1 MSRIGKKPINVPDK
15 VEVTIAGGL
24 VRVKGPKGEL
34 QREILP
40 RVKVEKDGNVIRVL
54 REDDSKQARAFHGL
68 MRQLIA
74 NMVTGVTE
82 GFKKVLVIEGLGY
95 RAKLEGKKLVLS
107 LGFSHPVE
115 YEPPTGININ
125 VEGNNKIIVEGIDKE
140 LVGQIA
146 AIIRRFRLPE
156 PYKGK
161 GIRYIDEQVRRKAG
175 KAGGK

>member
-1 MSRIGKKPINVPDK
+1 MSRIGRKPIEIPDK
-15 VEVTIAGGL
+15 VQVTVTDGL
-24 VRVKGPKGEL
+24 VQVKGPKGEL
-34 QREILP
+34 KRELLP
-40 RVKVEKDGNVIRVL
+40 KIRIEQEGNVLRVIRES
-54 REDDSKQARAFHGL
+54 EDKRTRAFHGL

-74 NMVTGVTE
+74 NMVTGVTQ
-82 GFKKVLVIEGLGY
+82 GFKKELLIEGLGY
-95 RAKLEGKKLVLS
+95 RAEMKGKKLVMS

-115 YEPPTGININ
+115 YEAPEGITLK

-140 LVGQIA
+140 LVGQVE
-146 AIIRRFRLPE
+146 AIIRRFRPPE

>member
-1 MSRIGKKPINVPDK
+1 MSRIGRKPIEIPDK
-15 VEVTIAGGL
+15 VQVTVTDGL
-24 VRVKGPKGEL
+24 VQVKGPKGEL
-34 QREILP
+34 KRELLP
-40 RVKVEKDGNVIRVL
+40 KIRIEQEGNVLRVIRES
-54 REDDSKQARAFHGL
+54 EDKRTRAFHGL

-74 NMVTGVTE
+74 NMVTGVTQ
-82 GFKKVLVIEGLGY
+82 GFKKELLIEGLGY
-95 RAKLEGKKLVLS
+95 RAEMKGKKLVMS

-115 YEPPTGININ
+115 YEAPEGITLK

-140 LVGQIA
+140 LVGQVA
-146 AIIRRFRLPE
+146 AIIRRFRPPE

>member
-1 MSRIGKKPINVPDK
+1 MIRESEDK
-15 VEVTIAGGL
+15 RT
-24 VRVKGPKGEL
+24 
-34 QREILP
+34 
-40 RVKVEKDGNVIRVL
+40 
-54 REDDSKQARAFHGL
+54 RAFHGL

-74 NMVTGVTE
+74 NMVTGVTQ
-82 GFKKVLVIEGLGY
+82 GFKKELLIEGLGY
-95 RAKLEGKKLVLS
+95 RAEMKGKKLVMS

-115 YEPPTGININ
+115 YEAPEGITLK

-140 LVGQIA
+140 LVGQVA
-146 AIIRRFRLPE
+146 AIIRRFRPPE

>member
-1 MSRIGKKPINVPDK
+1 MSRIGKKTINVPDK
-15 VEVTIAGGL
+15 VEVTIADGL

-40 RVKVEKDGNVIRVL
+40 RVKVEKDGNVIKVL
-54 REDDSKQARAFHGL
+54 RENDSKQARAFHGL

-95 RAKLEGKKLVLS
+95 RAKLEGKKLELS

-146 AIIRRFRLPE
+146 AIIRRFRPPE